1 MPKSNKAFCRTKFR
15 NNVARD
21 KRHEK
26 EWAELG
32 WNLIVIWGCGLA
44 TLMERERT
52 FRKVEKWLREMSQ

>member
-1 MPKSNKAFCRTKFR
+1 MKFR

-32 WNLIVIWGCGLA
+32 WNLIVIWECGLA
-44 TLMERERT
+44 TLKERERT
-52 FRKVEKWLREMSQ
+52 FRKVEKWLKEFSEI